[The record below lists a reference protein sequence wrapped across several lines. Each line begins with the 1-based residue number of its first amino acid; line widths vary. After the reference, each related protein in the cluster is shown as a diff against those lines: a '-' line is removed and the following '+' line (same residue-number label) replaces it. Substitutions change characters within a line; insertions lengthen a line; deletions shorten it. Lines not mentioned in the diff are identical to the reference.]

1 MYHLSYKNY
10 CGFGTLWIRSQVS
23 RFIKLTEHRVA
34 AGGVK
39 EVSKVETVVL
49 CIMDLLMNGQVVRM
63 RRLLPLILL
72 GLINDISMSSSFR
85 YSRLAASPLIIYSG
99 DDDHLHQLPGDRVT
113 SSLLQKLAST
123 SSGAVLPVP
132 LRVGG

>member
-1 MYHLSYKNY
+1 
-10 CGFGTLWIRSQVS
+10 
-23 RFIKLTEHRVA
+23 
-34 AGGVK
+34 
-39 EVSKVETVVL
+39 
-49 CIMDLLMNGQVVRM
+49 M

-132 LRVGG
+132 LRVGGWVLPVLGGGGSSHQGKTQRRAMTLGSRLEPVAGELMSPAVKAMRYGKRSQRAVVASH